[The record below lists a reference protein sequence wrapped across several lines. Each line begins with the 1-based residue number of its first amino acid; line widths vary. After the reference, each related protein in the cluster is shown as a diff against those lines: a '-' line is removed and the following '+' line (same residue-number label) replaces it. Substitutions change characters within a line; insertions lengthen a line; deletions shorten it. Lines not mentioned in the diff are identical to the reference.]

1 MLAKGGRMKKLLLG
15 GTMLAALAVSAPAI
29 AADLPVK
36 APVYKAPVMAPEVF
50 SWTGFYIGGNLGYSW
65 GRGDTDFNETT
76 SGTSSA
82 QEFRTA
88 GPTPVGPPV
97 VTAFGPLTA
106 TGSDRAHLNGVI
118 GGGQVGY
125 NWQSGSFVGGIEADL
140 QATGERGDTTICIT
154 AGCPAG
160 GIFGSASYKLPWL
173 ATLRGRIGVAVVPRV
188 LLYATGGLAVGEV
201 DSDFSGG
208 LGGGPIATL
217 SSNTT
222 RAGYVVGG
230 GVEGAL
236 DNNWSAKFEA
246 LYVDLGSFDTSFA
259 GVTATSVTNQP
270 NTPSTGFNILTT
282 TTTTTSGSFHSHVS
296 DLILRVGLNY
306 RFGGPV
312 VARY

>member
-1 MLAKGGRMKKLLLG
+1 
-15 GTMLAALAVSAPAI
+15 MLAALAVSAPAI

-36 APVYKAPVMAPEVF
+36 APVYKAPVVAPEVF

-65 GRGDTDFNETT
+65 GRGETDFTETT
-76 SGTSSA
+76 SGTASS
-82 QEFRTA
+82 QVFRTA
-88 GPTPVGPPV
+88 GPTPVGPPTV
-97 VTAFGPLTA
+97 VTLATVTA

-154 AGCPAG
+154 AGCPVG

-173 ATLRGRIGVAVVPRV
+173 ATLRGRVGVTVTPRV
-188 LLYATGGLAVGEV
+188 LLYATGGLAVGEI
-201 DSDFSGG
+201 DSTFAGG
-208 LGGGPIATL
+208 VGGTPIASL

-222 RAGYVVGG
+222 RAGFVVGG

-236 DNNWSAKFEA
+236 DNNWSAKLEA
-246 LYVDLGSFDTSFA
+246 LYVDLGSFDTTFA
-259 GVTATSVTNQP
+259 GVTNTSVTNAL
-270 NTPSTGFNILTT
+270 NTPQLDFNTVTT
-282 TTTTTSGSFHSHVS
+282 TTTTTSGSFHSHIS
-296 DLILRVGLNY
+296 DLIVRVGLNY

-312 VARY
+312 VAKY